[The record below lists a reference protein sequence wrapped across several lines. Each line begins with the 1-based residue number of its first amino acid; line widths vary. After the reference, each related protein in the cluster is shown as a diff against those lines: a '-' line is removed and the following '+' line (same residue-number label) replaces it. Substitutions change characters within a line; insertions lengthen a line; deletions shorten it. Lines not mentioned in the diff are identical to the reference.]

1 METVSQLSEFGKI
14 FVFMIMGVVL
24 VSLTLLISRIVA
36 PKKPNPEKL
45 LSYECGEDPK
55 GNSWVQF
62 NSRFYVI
69 ALVFLLF
76 DVELVFIFPWA
87 TIFSQESL
95 ISADSRW
102 GWLTLTEMFI
112 FVGILILGLVYV
124 WRKGDLE
131 WIKPDIKATDP
142 GTNIPMA
149 LYDHINSE
157 KYTIKPF
164 SMERRPVV
172 SRPAIEKPSTQEPP
186 KPMFKPTFRKPSA

>member
-1 METVSQLSEFGKI
+1 MEAVSQLSEFGKI
-14 FVFMIMGVVL
+14 FLFMIMGIVL
-24 VSLTLLISRIVA
+24 VSATLLISRIVA
-36 PKKPNPEKL
+36 PRKPNPEKL

-87 TIFSQESL
+87 TIFSQEAL

-102 GWLTLTEMFI
+102 GWFTLAEMFI
-112 FVGILILGLVYV
+112 FAGILILGLVYV

-131 WIKPDIKATDP
+131 WIRPDIKVPDP

-149 LYDHINSE
+149 LYEKINNE
-157 KYTIKPF
+157 QYITRPFTIENRGNIAVTEPSGTGTPAKPAF
-164 SMERRPVV
+164 
-172 SRPAIEKPSTQEPP
+172 KPS
-186 KPMFKPTFRKPSA
+186 FRKPKA

>member
-14 FVFMIMGVVL
+14 FLFMIMGVLL
-24 VSLTLLISRIVA
+24 VSLTLLISQIIS

-87 TIFSQESL
+87 TIFSQQAL
-95 ISADSRW
+95 IDTDPRW
-102 GWLTLTEMFI
+102 GWLTMSEMFI
-112 FVGILILGLVYV
+112 FAGILILGLVYI
-124 WRKGDLE
+124 WKKGDLE
-131 WIKPDIKATDP
+131 WIRPAIKIPDTETRIPVELYDKINAEQYVIRPFSMDTNPDLPVPDIKPAP
-142 GTNIPMA
+142 EGTPNPM
-149 LYDHINSE
+149 Y
-157 KYTIKPF
+157 
-164 SMERRPVV
+164 R
-172 SRPAIEKPSTQEPP
+172 
-186 KPMFKPTFRKPSA
+186 PTFRKPKQ

>member
-1 METVSQLSEFGKI
+1 M
-14 FVFMIMGVVL
+14 L

-36 PKKPNPEKL
+36 PRKPNPEKL

-87 TIFSQESL
+87 TIFSQEAL

-102 GWLTLTEMFI
+102 GWLTLGEMFI
-112 FVGILILGLVYV
+112 FVGILILGLIYV

-131 WIKPDIKATDP
+131 WIRPDIKITEA

-149 LYDHINSE
+149 LYDKINKETYS
-157 KYTIKPF
+157 IRAF
-164 SMERRPVV
+164 SIENSSDIPAPQIPQKTETV
-172 SRPAIEKPSTQEPP
+172 S
-186 KPMFKPTFRKPSA
+186 KPMFKPTFRKPKA

>member
-1 METVSQLSEFGKI
+1 
-14 FVFMIMGVVL
+14 MIMGIML

-36 PKKPNPEKL
+36 PRKPNPEKL
-45 LSYECGEDPK
+45 LSYECGEDPT
-55 GNSWVQF
+55 GNSWIQF

-87 TIFSQESL
+87 TIFSQEVL
-95 ISADSRW
+95 INADPRW

-131 WIKPDIKATDP
+131 WVRPNIKIPDA
-142 GTNIPMA
+142 GTNIPMT
-149 LYDHINSE
+149 LYDKINE
-157 KYTIKPF
+157 EQYKIRPF
-164 SMERRPVV
+164 SMESNLTVPVTDV
-172 SRPAIEKPSTQEPP
+172 KPTMEAPKST
-186 KPMFKPTFRKPSA
+186 FKPTFRKPKV

>member
-1 METVSQLSEFGKI
+1 MEAVSQLSEFGKI
-14 FVFMIMGVVL
+14 FLFMIMGIVL
-24 VSLTLLISRIVA
+24 VSVTLLLSRIVA
-36 PKKPNPEKL
+36 PRKPNPEKL

-87 TIFSQESL
+87 TIFSQEAL

-102 GWLTLTEMFI
+102 GWFTLAEMFI
-112 FVGILILGLVYV
+112 FAGILILGLVYV

-131 WIKPDIKATDP
+131 WIRPDIKVPDP

-149 LYDHINSE
+149 LYEKINNE
-157 KYTIKPF
+157 QYITRPFTIENRGNIAVTEPSGTGTPAKPAF
-164 SMERRPVV
+164 
-172 SRPAIEKPSTQEPP
+172 KPS
-186 KPMFKPTFRKPSA
+186 FRKPKA

>member
-1 METVSQLSEFGKI
+1 MEAVSQLSEFGKI
-14 FVFMIMGVVL
+14 FLFMIMGVVL
-24 VSLTLLISRIVA
+24 VSATLLISRIVA
-36 PKKPNPEKL
+36 PRKPNPEKL

-87 TIFSQESL
+87 TIFSQEAL

-102 GWLTLTEMFI
+102 GWFTLAEMFI
-112 FVGILILGLVYV
+112 FAGILILGLVYV

-131 WIKPDIKATDP
+131 WIRPDIKVPDP

-149 LYDHINSE
+149 LYEKINNE
-157 KYTIKPF
+157 QYITRPFTIENRGNIAVTEPSGTGTPAKPAF
-164 SMERRPVV
+164 
-172 SRPAIEKPSTQEPP
+172 KPS
-186 KPMFKPTFRKPSA
+186 FRKPKA